1 MEENKKKKR
10 EMKRKER
17 RGRSGRKEAYEIEE
31 EDKEETDESPCMGGS
46 SFSFTVG
53 GGGVKIDKGIFH
65 CLRGSGG
72 CPRWFVLFS
81 KGFIL
86 QSKAYWNGLSFS
98 ISPVHKETRHKDDD
112 FFPRVV

>member
-1 MEENKKKKR
+1 
-10 EMKRKER
+10 MKRKER
-17 RGRSGRKEAYEIEE
+17 RGRSGRKEAWEIEE
-31 EDKEETDESPCMGGS
+31 EDKEEPDESPCMGGS
-46 SFSFTVG
+46 SFSFTVEG
-53 GGGVKIDKGIFH
+53 GGLVKIDKGIFH

-112 FFPRVV
+112 FFPRGV